1 MKRALLV
8 LMVMLMAMLPVMA
21 AGAEEAQAVEGSDPW
36 SGKRLAV
43 AHITLYDEWCAAV
56 RDEFVEQA
64 AAMGFAECNV
74 QDGNLNA
81 ETQQRQVEDFIT
93 KRYDMILID
102 PVSPEGIIPTLE
114 RASAAGIPVIAFDS
128 GTPFKD
134 LVTHVAWDH
143 GETGVLTAEYV
154 ADYARKNLGGKL
166 DVAILAMLDAP
177 HTAIRSEKFKEKIF
191 EELGRENVNIVF
203 EQDFGQ
209 TRDSAN
215 NIVSN
220 NIKKHVDVIWCAVD
234 NAAFGAKVA
243 LEAKGVEGTKIVS
256 AGAWGKEP
264 FEALN
269 NKDPYYMMCIGVSP
283 VNIVGDSLRS
293 AQKWFAGEGDSI
305 PKSQNIELSVIDQNN
320 ISEYMKFVK

>member
-1 MKRALLV
+1 MKRTILILLALLLVV
-8 LMVMLMAMLPVMA
+8 LPLMAGGA
-21 AGAEEAQAVEGSDPW
+21 AEKPKVVGADPW
-36 SGKRLAV
+36 SDKRIAV

-56 RDEFVEQA
+56 RDEFVRQA
-64 AAMGFAECNV
+64 AEIGFAEINI

-114 RASAAGIPVIAFDS
+114 RASAAGIPVMAFDS

-134 LVTHVAWDH
+134 LITHVAWDH
-143 GETGVLTAEYV
+143 GETGVLTGKYI

-166 DVAILAMLDAP
+166 EVAILAMLDAP
-177 HTAIRSEKFKEKIF
+177 HTAIRSEKFKETIF
-191 EELGRENVNIVF
+191 AELGRENVNIVF

-220 NIKKHVDVIWCAVD
+220 NIKKDVDVIWCAVD

-243 LEAKGVEGTKIVS
+243 LEARGVVGTKIVS

-264 FEALN
+264 FEALY

-283 VNIVGDSLRS
+283 VNIVGDTLRS
-293 AQKWFAGEGDSI
+293 AQKWFAGEGASI
-305 PKSQNIELSVIDQNN
+305 PKQQNIVLSVIDQSNVG
-320 ISEYMKFVK
+320 EYMHFVE